1 MILREHLLYIG
12 IGQCGG
18 NIGDEFQKQNIQTI
32 CVNSS
37 LRDLDT
43 LKYVNQ
49 KLHLKDGAGANHNRK
64 KSKQLFIKELPT
76 FLNTIGEK
84 VRQHDIKIILVG
96 YSSAG
101 GTGSGIGNIASELIK
116 KKYPN
121 IVVCMVSV
129 LPSDL
134 ETIKAHYNSYLC
146 FQELMQNKICG
157 ATFILD
163 NNSFEDKLE
172 INREFVENFCNLID
186 IPQCDSSQLKR
197 IDENEILEVLSA
209 KNMAIITSIPY
220 IENQNIIDSLLKSL
234 NDNVYAPREEDNKL
248 GYLLLSLAD
257 RNLSFEKT
265 LADLQ
270 LSIGKPIDAYITS
283 NTRKKTI
290 ICLTGL
296 KMPEERINKIKNVI
310 EGNSKIIEET
320 LNNNISITNISD
332 DLSNLLDTPNLDL
345 PINNNLTNDTN
356 DNNFEDLISKYL

>member
-101 GTGSGIGNIASELIK
+101 GTGSGIGNIAAELIK

-257 RNLSFEKT
+257 RNL
-265 LADLQ
+265 
-270 LSIGKPIDAYITS
+270 
-283 NTRKKTI
+283 
-290 ICLTGL
+290 TGL